1 MTIWDEIK
9 YKTFIIATFKRFS
22 KRKKSDFMK
31 KIREITFFSLEN
43 TTVNFKWEAPR
54 SDEISNKQCGKTRK
68 LLS

>member
-22 KRKKSDFMK
+22 KRTKSMISRKKF
-31 KIREITFFSLEN
+31 REITFYSFEN

-54 SDEISNKQCGKTRK
+54 SDEISNKQCGKTRN
-68 LLS
+68 LP

>member
-22 KRKKSDFMK
+22 EKKMISRKKFRK
-31 KIREITFFSLEN
+31 ITFFLEN

-54 SDEISNKQCGKTRK
+54 SDEISNKQCGKTRN
-68 LLS
+68 LP